1 MPAYQ
6 DPIGQRLTGT
16 LASPA
21 REVEIIGVATDTPAA
36 SLRREPPP
44 IVYVS
49 REQFGQNQ
57 APNLIVRTAGTEPRT
72 PEAVR
77 AALQPYLPKQTIQ
90 LQPLS
95 AQIARTIIQERMMAT
110 LAAGFG
116 ALALLLSSV
125 GLYGL
130 LAYGVAQ
137 RSREIAIRMALGAGA
152 RRVLGQV
159 IF

>member
-21 REVEIIGVATDTPAA
+21 REVEIIGVVTDTSAS

-49 REQFGQNQ
+49 REQFGQTQ
-57 APNLIVRTAGTEPRT
+57 APNLIVRIAGADART
-72 PEAVR
+72 PDAIR
-77 AALQPYLPKQTIQ
+77 GALQPHLPKLAIQ
-90 LQPLS
+90 VQPLS
-95 AQIARTIIQERMMAT
+95 AQIAGTIIQERIMAT

-116 ALALLLSSV
+116 ALALLLSTV

-137 RSREIAIRMALGAGA
+137 RSREIAIR
-152 RRVLGQV
+152 
-159 IF
+159 I